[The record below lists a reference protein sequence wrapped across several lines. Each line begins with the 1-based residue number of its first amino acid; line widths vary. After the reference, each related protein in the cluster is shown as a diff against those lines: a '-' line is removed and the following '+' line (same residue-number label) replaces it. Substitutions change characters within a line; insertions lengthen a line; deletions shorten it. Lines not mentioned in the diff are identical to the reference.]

1 MTLKNIRLDTICME
15 NCFFSCDS
23 GQDKTEW
30 KGVIMEDYWFS
41 SDVSSDPGQGK
52 MTNNQYNYVTRREIK
67 MTGSWTSFSLHG
79 IN

>member
-1 MTLKNIRLDTICME
+1 
-15 NCFFSCDS
+15 
-23 GQDKTEW
+23 
-30 KGVIMEDYWFS
+30 MEDYWFS

-52 MTNNQYNYVTRREIK
+52 MTNNQYNYVTKREIK

>member
-1 MTLKNIRLDTICME
+1 ME

-52 MTNNQYNYVTRREIK
+52 MTNNQYNYVYK
-67 MTGSWTSFSLHG
+67 A
-79 IN
+79 